1 MDDYCCHGLIKC
13 PACWT
18 EEPNEEKIR
27 EQDSEID
34 RLTSDNN
41 VLRAIIQQVVD
52 FEANGDFTKWPRLI
66 KAMTRAL
73 EGASDV

>member
-1 MDDYCCHGLIKC
+1 MQVNNTMVQLM
-13 PACWT
+13 T
-18 EEPNEEKIR
+18 EL
-27 EQDSEID
+27 QQAQAEIE